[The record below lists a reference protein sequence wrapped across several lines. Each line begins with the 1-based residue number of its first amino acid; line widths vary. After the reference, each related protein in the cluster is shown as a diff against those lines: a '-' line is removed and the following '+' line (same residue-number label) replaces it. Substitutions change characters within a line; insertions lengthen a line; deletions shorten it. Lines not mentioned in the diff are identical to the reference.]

1 MKNKILG
8 IITAI
13 MACELVGAIGSLFTA
28 PSIGTW
34 YALLQKP
41 SFNPPNWIFAPV
53 WTTLFALMGIAVFMI
68 WEKRNDRRAKNALLV
83 FTFQMVLNVMW
94 SILFFGGHSPLA
106 GFIDIIIL
114 WMVIVWTIAVFRK
127 VSPWSAWLLVP
138 YLAWVSFAAYLNYS
152 LMILN

>member
-13 MACELVGAIGSLFTA
+13 AACELAGAVGSLFTA
-28 PSIGTW
+28 PAIGSW

-41 SFNPPNWIFAPV
+41 SLSPPNQVFAPV
-53 WTTLFALMGIAVFMI
+53 WTVLFALMGIAVFMV
-68 WEKRNDRRAKNALLV
+68 WEKRKDHRARIALLV
-83 FTFQMVLNVMW
+83 FALQIALNVAW
-94 SILFFGGHSPLA
+94 SALFFGLRSPLA

-114 WMVIVWTIAVFRK
+114 WLAIVWTIVVFRR